1 MLTAAEEQE
10 LAQLEASVGQQ
21 KSSGLSPD
29 EEAELAQLESQFAGV
44 NELKEKVLNEMPEGF
59 EGRFTAKNFGGD
71 PVASFNYLQKQNPDF
86 ELKTD
91 KSGEV
96 LARKRGTKDWGRMD
110 PKGFDWRDLTDV
122 AYDVPAAVAQGVA
135 TAASGV
141 AGAAATLPAAGIGA
155 IPAAMA
161 GGAGSGVA
169 LEGVRQ
175 GIGSLMGIEDNV
187 SAEDLKLAA
196 ATGAISPLLFGTG
209 AGAKE
214 VVKYGAKEIAK
225 GGAKE
230 TAKDLL
236 KAQSGLIGKGYD
248 KVAGYV
254 GPKIGALA
262 SGENETV
269 IKKAATMLEDLKAA
283 DKNPEVRTAG
293 LKTVAQQVPQKIKD
307 LTTETGKR
315 MEDMRNM
322 IDDQPGLVLTGEG
335 AAIRGTGTIPR
346 DSFAAPF
353 MELAEKMRES
363 GLKTEAQIKDFE
375 SLRKIVN
382 SEFKGLP
389 ENLTAAQVDNLR
401 KRFKER
407 AEQYGLQYGKM
418 GQAVG
423 GNAGNSA
430 IDAQIANAFETSR
443 RNMTD
448 AIINRLEQ
456 MDPKLKDEYLA
467 LNDQYSYLKTTAKD
481 VNANFSSPKSVAS
494 FLGRATK
501 DDVEA
506 SKMLDIQNITG
517 IDLEDLAVRDQAFRT
532 FSKPS
537 SEIRSLMG
545 STSTSRSIPLAVA
558 GGTAGYYA
566 GQQSGGDMSPFLMA
580 IIGSGLGSKAASPAM
595 LRKYMQMN
603 QAVRTPTNLP
613 GYKALPYLMMNP
625 ENHDQGEK

>member
-1 MLTAAEEQE
+1 MSQAEYQAYLAAQQTQDPEYEAY
-10 LAQLEASVGQQ
+10 LASQ
-21 KSSGLSPD
+21 SGAAP
-29 EEAELAQLESQFAGV
+29 ERIV
-44 NELKEKVLNEMPEGF
+44 NEMPEGF
-59 EGRFTAKNFGGD
+59 QGRFTAKNFGGD
-71 PVASFNYLQKQNPDF
+71 PVSTFNYLEKQNPDF
-86 ELKTD
+86 ELKKD
-91 KSGEV
+91 KDGEI

-122 AYDVPAAVAQGVA
+122 AYDVPAAVGQGIA

-141 AGAAATLPAAGIGA
+141 AGAAATLPAMGVGA

-161 GGAGSGVA
+161 GSAASGTG

-175 GIGSLMGIEDNV
+175 GIGSLMGIEDNL

-196 ATGAISPLLFGTG
+196 AVGAVSPLLFGTG

-214 VVKYGAKEIAK
+214 VAKYGAKEIAK

-236 KAQSGLIGKGYD
+236 KAQSGLLGKAYD
-248 KVAGYV
+248 KTAGYV
-254 GPKIGALA
+254 GPKIAAMA

-269 IKKAATMLEDLKAA
+269 IKKAASMLEELKAA

-293 LKTVAQQVPQKIKD
+293 LTDVVEKVPQKLKE

-315 MEDMRNM
+315 MEEMRNM
-322 IDDQPGLVLTGEG
+322 IDNQPGLILTGEG
-335 AAIRGTGTIPR
+335 AAVKGTGTIPR

-363 GLKTEAQIKDFE
+363 GLKTEAQMKDFE
-375 SLRKIVN
+375 TLRKIVN

-407 AEQYGLQYGKM
+407 AEQFGLQYGKM

-467 LNDQYSYLKTTAKD
+467 LNDQYSNLKSIAKD
-481 VNANFSSPKSVAS
+481 SNANFSSPKAAAN

-506 SKMLDIQNITG
+506 AKLLELQQITG
-517 IDLEDLAVRDQAFRT
+517 INLEDLAVRDQAFRT

-537 SEIRSLMG
+537 FDIRSIG
-545 STSTSRSIPLAVA
+545 ASPTPRAVA
-558 GGTAGYYA
+558 LGTASGVAGYYA
-566 GQQSGGDMSPFLMA
+566 GQQSGGEMSPFLTAALMGA
-580 IIGSGLGSKAASPAM
+580 LGTKAASPAM
-595 LRKYMQMN
+595 LRKYMQLN

-625 ENHDQGEK
+625 EIHDQGEK